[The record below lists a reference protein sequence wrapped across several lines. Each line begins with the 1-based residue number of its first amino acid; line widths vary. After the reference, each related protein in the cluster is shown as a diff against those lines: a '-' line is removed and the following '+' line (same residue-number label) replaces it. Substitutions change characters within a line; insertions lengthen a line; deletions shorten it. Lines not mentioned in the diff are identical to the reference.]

1 MNHYRLNK
9 LFAAC
14 QAVIPSR
21 SFISTLSLSAALTLQ
36 LGLVTPTFAA
46 DATITTATDPTTTTT
61 TNPTTVVDEQALLNS
76 TQSLLSMSMENDADG
91 LLIRIT
97 GLSPSQIDQ
106 IFFDGADVSE
116 LVNNLITQ
124 GIATLE
130 QTDNTYS
137 LHVSLPSPI
146 EGEHTLAIS
155 TSEGSLLSKKVKLE
169 KYSTDKGTL
178 YSDLTLKGTAYYK
191 GKDWWF
197 KYKLESKTI
206 TVSYK
211 KVTSKLTKTYTTSI
225 QTDGSGKFEVSC
237 RNNFKNVDMDMC
249 IASNRVSFSYKEG
262 VKTYRSP
269 EHVINGVFVNP
280 VMLEQ

>member
-21 SFISTLSLSAALTLQ
+21 PFISTLSLSAVLTLQ
-36 LGLVTPTFAA
+36 LGLVCPTFAA
-46 DATITTATDPTTTTT
+46 DATTTTTTDPTTTTT
-61 TNPTTVVDEQALLNS
+61 DPTTVVDEQALLNS

-97 GLSPSQIDQ
+97 GLSPSQIDK

-197 KYKLESKTI
+197 KHKLESKTI

-211 KVTSKLTKTYTTSI
+211 RVTSKSTKTYTTSI

-237 RNNFKNVDMDMC
+237 RNFKNVDIDMC

-269 EHVINGVFVNP
+269 EHVINGVSVDP
-280 VMLEQ
+280 IMLEQ